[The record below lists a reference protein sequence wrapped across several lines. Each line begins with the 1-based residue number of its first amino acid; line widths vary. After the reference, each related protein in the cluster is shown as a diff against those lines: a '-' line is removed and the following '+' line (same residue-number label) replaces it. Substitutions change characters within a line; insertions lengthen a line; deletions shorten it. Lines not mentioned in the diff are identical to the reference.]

1 LDSGNVLDLGF
12 RAYKLTTSNFKPWD
26 GNASAIDSVAEQ
38 LNAFTENILDQ
49 RGEEEFL
56 TEISLKSGFELT
68 TPIEKLSLAGKT
80 VYSVALG
87 ALLVCLDREL
97 SLEAI
102 EAMVQTITARARS
115 DESTIVFKV
124 V

>member
-1 LDSGNVLDLGF
+1 MPSQ
-12 RAYKLTTSNFKPWD
+12 KT
-26 GNASAIDSVAEQ
+26 
-38 LNAFTENILDQ
+38 
-49 RGEEEFL
+49 
-56 TEISLKSGFELT
+56 GFELT